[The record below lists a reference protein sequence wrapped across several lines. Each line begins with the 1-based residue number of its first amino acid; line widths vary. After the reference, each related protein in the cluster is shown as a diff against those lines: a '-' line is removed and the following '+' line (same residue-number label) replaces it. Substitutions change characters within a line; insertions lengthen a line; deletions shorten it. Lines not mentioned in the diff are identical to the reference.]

1 MKRCVFFDRDGIVN
15 ESPGPGRYVLT
26 AEEFRLIPA
35 FPRLLARVRAAGFAA
50 VIATNQ
56 QAVGLG
62 LITREALDRLHA
74 LFRERLWLEHGLTVD
89 AIMVCPHRADEG
101 CGCRKPKPG
110 LLMEAARQGGYDL
123 KDSWMIGDA
132 ERDVEA
138 GRAAGCRTILV
149 HPAFPSSAADW
160 VVESLESLDILIAEG
175 RLIL

>member
-15 ESPGPGRYVLT
+15 ESPGPGRYVLDPS
-26 AEEFRLIPA
+26 EFRVMPA
-35 FPRLLARVRAAGFAA
+35 FPRILARVRALGFET

-62 LITREALDRLHA
+62 LMTQESLDRIHE
-74 LFRERLWLEHGLTVD
+74 LFQKRLREEYGLVVE

-101 CGCRKPKPG
+101 CPCRKPKPG
-110 LLMEAARQGGYDL
+110 LLLEAARQRGYDL
-123 KDSWMIGDA
+123 GQCWMIGDA

-138 GRAAGCRTILV
+138 GQAAGCRTILV
-149 HPAFPSSAADW
+149 SSSVCLSKADR
-160 VVESLESLDILIAEG
+160 VVESLEALDILIAER